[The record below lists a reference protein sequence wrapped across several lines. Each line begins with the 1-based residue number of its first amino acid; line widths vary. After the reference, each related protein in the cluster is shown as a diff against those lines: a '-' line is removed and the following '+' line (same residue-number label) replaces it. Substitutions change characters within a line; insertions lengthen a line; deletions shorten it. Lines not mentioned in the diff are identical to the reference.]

1 MQEQYDYII
10 IGGGVVGCMVAR
22 WLSRYEGK
30 ILLIDKAADIGMG
43 VSSANT
49 AIVHAGY
56 DPLPGTF

>member
-49 AIVHAGY
+49 ARGS
-56 DPLPGTF
+56 P